1 MSRAGGK
8 KKASEAIIS
17 LSEDELKGDGR
28 AGALPIDEDELN
40 AAFDFFDVDGKGKL
54 TPNDLRARLGA
65 FYKNLP
71 VRPSAARAPWRH
83 ISPGPHARAPS
94 AARAV
99 APYQPAPA
107 TGAIGTLALL
117 GDGAT
122 LARAR
127 TRR

>member
-1 MSRAGGK
+1 MRFQDGAFTVATMSRAGGK
-8 KKASEAIIS
+8 KKAPEAIIG

-71 VRPSAARAPWRH
+71 VRPSADRVP
-83 ISPGPHARAPS
+83 
-94 AARAV
+94 
-99 APYQPAPA
+99 
-107 TGAIGTLALL
+107 
-117 GDGAT
+117 
-122 LARAR
+122 
-127 TRR
+127 

>member
-8 KKASEAIIS
+8 KKAPEAIIS

-71 VRPSAARAPWRH
+71 VRPSAGPLWHHTRPVPVVASHQPWAR
-83 ISPGPHARAPS
+83 ISPGRA
-94 AARAV
+94 
-99 APYQPAPA
+99 
-107 TGAIGTLALL
+107 LALPRC
-117 GDGAT
+117 A
-122 LARAR
+122 AH
-127 TRR
+127 